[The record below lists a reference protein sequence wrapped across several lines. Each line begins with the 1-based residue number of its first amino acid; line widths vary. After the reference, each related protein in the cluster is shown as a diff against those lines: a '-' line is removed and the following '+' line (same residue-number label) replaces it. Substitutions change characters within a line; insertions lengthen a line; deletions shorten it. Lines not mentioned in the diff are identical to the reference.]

1 MGLDIWTA
9 SLNEISNNC
18 GLSVGLERR
27 QIRLRPTTPTLPT
40 ATTRAVVW
48 SIVATSGSWGN
59 PQFEHC
65 KLPYTLKQLME
76 REIQGQPPQYRTG
89 GLGRKMQQSIFEVR
103 QSACQRFC
111 VMPQRVCVC
120 LCEKEGKNRHRGKG
134 CVCVCSCIL
143 NPYPNA
149 QTLSIHNNSMYV
161 TFEREH
167 RHGCAWISMSA
178 ATAVLLW
185 IAGSAG

>member
-1 MGLDIWTA
+1 MLARTRICTRLCFACSTIADKDTTTDSGSHDGSIYYITMGLDIWTA

-27 QIRLRPTTPTLPT
+27 QIRLRPTTPTLSA

-48 SIVATSGSWGN
+48 SNVATSGSWGN

-65 KLPYTLKQLME
+65 KLHFTLKQLME

-111 VMPQRVCVC
+111 VMPQRVCMFV
-120 LCEKEGKNRHRGKG
+120 
-134 CVCVCSCIL
+134 
-143 NPYPNA
+143 
-149 QTLSIHNNSMYV
+149 
-161 TFEREH
+161 
-167 RHGCAWISMSA
+167 
-178 ATAVLLW
+178 
-185 IAGSAG
+185 